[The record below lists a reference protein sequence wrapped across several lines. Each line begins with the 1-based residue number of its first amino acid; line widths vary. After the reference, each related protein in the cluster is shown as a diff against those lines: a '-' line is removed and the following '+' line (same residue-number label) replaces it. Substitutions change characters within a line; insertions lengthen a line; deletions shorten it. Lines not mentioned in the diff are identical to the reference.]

1 MSNRK
6 YNFRWN
12 LELGI
17 FSDQVDCPWTMVTR
31 TLEEKLSGK
40 RGLDCPDCPVF
51 IRTRHQKEHRWNFK
65 HWLVKVY
72 KKGSLD
78 RLDEPVPLDVRVQ
91 VGPSNNPWSVLQIK
105 KRRGSFWCLVHWTM
119 SNDLQQSWSGFFG
132 TVRPSLIVDKILG
145 LWLFF
150 VYLQKWHNCP

>member
-105 KRRGSFWCLVHWTM
+105 KRRGSFWCLV
-119 SNDLQQSWSGFFG
+119 QWSSTIVVRIFRYGP
-132 TVRPSLIVDKILG
+132 TVPDRG
-145 LWLFF
+145 QNFWFLWLFF